1 MGDCRDRGVALI
13 LGSLCTL
20 SVEATARIMHLTPE
34 LVALVERI
42 VEDEGYPAGT
52 TVFSE
57 QDYDEHLEAFLDD
70 APSDGIDVFAYGSLI
85 WNPCFEHTSVRRAV
99 THGLRRQFCMRITR
113 FRGNRAQ
120 PGRMMALDDGG
131 ECHGLLYRLT
141 EGSEREALAKLWR
154 REITR
159 KPATNMP
166 VWIDVE
172 SAEGRRR
179 AIAFRANSRSDIYAP
194 EVSPEETA
202 EILSKAVGHWGSGA
216 LYLRKTVQALEAAGI
231 HDPHLWRLQEL
242 VAAKIA
248 SRFGLTPR

>member
-1 MGDCRDRGVALI
+1 M
-13 LGSLCTL
+13 
-20 SVEATARIMHLTPE
+20 SVEAPSRIMRLTPE

-42 VEDEGYPAGT
+42 VADEGYPEGT
-52 TVFSE
+52 AVFSE
-57 QDYDEHLEAFLDD
+57 QDYDEHLDEFLDA
-70 APSDGIDVFAYGSLI
+70 APSDGISVFAYGSLI
-85 WNPCFEHTSVRRAV
+85 WNPCFEHASVCRAM

-131 ECHGLLYRLT
+131 ECHGLLYRLP
-141 EGSEREALAKLWR
+141 EGCERDALAKLWR
-154 REITR
+154 REMTR
-159 KPATNMP
+159 KPASNMP

-172 SAEGRRR
+172 SAEGRGR
-179 AIAFRANSRSDIYAP
+179 AIAFRADSKSDIYVP
-194 EVSPEETA
+194 EASPEETA

-216 LYLRKTVQALEAAGI
+216 LYLRETVHALEAAGI

-248 SRFGLTPR
+248 SRFGIEPR